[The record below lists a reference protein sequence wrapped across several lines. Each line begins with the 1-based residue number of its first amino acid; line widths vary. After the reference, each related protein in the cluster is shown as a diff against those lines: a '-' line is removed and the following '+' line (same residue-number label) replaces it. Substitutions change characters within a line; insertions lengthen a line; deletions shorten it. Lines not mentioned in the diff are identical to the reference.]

1 VCARGVKIREGKE
14 ELAQN
19 PTCRRMVSERQPPSE
34 SATSLRVTIAA
45 RRTGKVDMRQRNAC
59 AGPTSPTVVPS
70 SAVENRGEAWPML
83 HGFGKCRLKVVQC
96 SAKKDQNRLNGCSA
110 TAVILCIGALRR
122 GEWRR
127 ADEDIPHK
135 DVGERPTTLHYPTK
149 IGIILIAVAK
159 IQLVVWRIR
168 SSP

>member
-1 VCARGVKIREGKE
+1 MHVQVPPAPLSFRLVPWRTGERPGLC
-14 ELAQN
+14 
-19 PTCRRMVSERQPPSE
+19 CMVSEE
-34 SATSLRVTIAA
+34 
-45 RRTGKVDMRQRNAC
+45 
-59 AGPTSPTVVPS
+59 
-70 SAVENRGEAWPML
+70 
-83 HGFGKCRLKVVQC
+83 CRLKVVQC

-122 GEWRR
+122 GKWRR
-127 ADEDIPHK
+127 ADEDTPHK